1 MSDPSPAAPAAR
13 RPRRAFAVL
22 APLFGLLYVFATPP
36 FQSPD
41 EPQHF
46 YRAYQVSE
54 LGIIGQKTTGKPE
67 PRAGGFLPKSLKRV
81 AELVLDDIPHNE
93 ERHVE
98 PQAIK
103 SALAVPLEPDDR
115 EFLEFPTNVL
125 YSPVPYAPQA
135 LGIFLG
141 RMFQAPP
148 IVLLYLARLLNL
160 AVWFVFVYA
169 AIRVTPVHRW
179 VFLLLA
185 LAPMSI
191 AQAASASADALA
203 NGAAFLLV
211 ASIFEAAFSPAATME
226 RSRRRAI
233 TGLSLVVTLCK
244 PVYSLLPVLVLLIP
258 AAKFGSPRKF
268 KKAAASLLALCWG
281 TLAAWSAAV
290 SPLAVPLQQ
299 GVSSSGQ
306 LRLILTQPLRF
317 LDAVR
322 HMISTH
328 FFHHLREF
336 VGQLGW
342 LDVALPFA
350 LAILYI
356 LVLIFAA
363 LADKT
368 GEISVR
374 ARPKAL
380 GLAVVLV
387 SAAAIV
393 TTIYIVWNPVGAG
406 GIEGVQGRY
415 FIPFGPLL
423 LLLFYNRKISPLVE
437 KIRVLRAALI
447 AFSAFTLVFGL
458 AALLSR
464 YYLSFF

>member
-1 MSDPSPAAPAAR
+1 
-13 RPRRAFAVL
+13 
-22 APLFGLLYVFATPP
+22 
-36 FQSPD
+36 
-41 EPQHF
+41 
-46 YRAYQVSE
+46 
-54 LGIIGQKTTGKPE
+54 
-67 PRAGGFLPKSLKRV
+67 
-81 AELVLDDIPHNE
+81 
-93 ERHVE
+93 
-98 PQAIK
+98 
-103 SALAVPLEPDDR
+103 
-115 EFLEFPTNVL
+115 
-125 YSPVPYAPQA
+125 
-135 LGIFLG
+135 
-141 RMFQAPP
+141 
-148 IVLLYLARLLNL
+148 
-160 AVWFVFVYA
+160 
-169 AIRVTPVHRW
+169 VTPVHRW

-185 LAPMSI
+185 LAPMSM
-191 AQAASASADALA
+191 AQAASASADALT

-211 ASIFEAAFSPAATME
+211 ASIFEAAFSPATTIE
-226 RSRRRAI
+226 RSLRRAI
-233 TGLSLVVTLCK
+233 AGLSLVVTLCK
-244 PVYSLLPVLVLLIP
+244 PAYGLLPVLVLLIP

-290 SPLAVPLQQ
+290 SALAVPLQQ
-299 GVSSSGQ
+299 GVSHSGQ

-317 LDAVR
+317 LNAVR
-322 HMISTH
+322 NMISSH
-328 FFHHLREF
+328 FFDHLREF
-336 VGQLGW
+336 VGRLGW

-350 LAILYI
+350 LVILYI

-368 GEISVR
+368 GGISVR

-423 LLLFYNRKISPLVE
+423 LLLFYNQKISPLVE

-447 AFSAFTLVFGL
+447 AFSAFTLAFGL

-464 YYLSFF
+464 FYISFY